1 LLATLGAYQAGM
13 PGIDFG
19 FIRSR
24 GKEFDNYV
32 AAIQDGINEDYGRME
47 QIVKRALARAK
58 RST

>member
-1 LLATLGAYQAGM
+1 M